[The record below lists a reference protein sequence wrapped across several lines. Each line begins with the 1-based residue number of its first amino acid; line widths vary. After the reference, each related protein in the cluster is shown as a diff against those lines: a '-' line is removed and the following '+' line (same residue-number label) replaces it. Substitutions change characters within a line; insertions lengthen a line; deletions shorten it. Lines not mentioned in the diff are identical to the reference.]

1 MKPSEYQLQREIEQ
15 MSGGDAFFSIFPSET
30 VRTNMEAAGVVVSAS
45 QVDNLWAAYQTATVD
60 QGLTPYSHAGGGK
73 VSGPLL
79 ESMEKTTGLSRTI
92 LAAFLNGLE
101 MAVTVQGWEW
111 KWLDP
116 KRAIA
121 AGQPM
126 TAGASIKQALGNAG
140 DSAKAFLA
148 PTLDPVTNLV
158 KYAAVALVAGAVIY
172 GVYHGSK
179 FFKAKRR
186 KKG

>member
-1 MKPSEYQLQREIEQ
+1 MKYSEFQLKQEIDQ
-15 MSGGDAFFSIFPSET
+15 MAGGDLFFSVFPSET

-45 QVDNLWAAYQTATVD
+45 QVDNLWAAYQAATVD
-60 QGLTPYSHAGGGK
+60 QGLAPYSKAGGGK
-73 VSGPLL
+73 VAAPLL
-79 ESMEKTTGLSRTI
+79 ESMEKTTGYNRTI
-92 LAAFLNGLE
+92 LAAFLNALE
-101 MAVTVQGWEW
+101 MAVNVQGWEW

-126 TAGASIKQALGNAG
+126 TAGASIKQALGAAG

-179 FFKAKRR
+179 FLKAKRR
-186 KKG
+186 KGK